1 MESQRP
7 ARLPP
12 PGLPILSGPPPVTE
26 SSTCRQCAKDF
37 NPIWRRKHV
46 CGHCGYEYCSA
57 CLSDGQALMPRR
69 QGQSNNSL
77 NQSGPAAFFAE
88 IKEGL
93 GLDDKKEG
101 NGSGYEVEEVCL
113 FCLGH
118 LQVTAASLPQLRALP
133 IKRLKEYLA
142 AYNIPCIGPK
152 EKEDFVQAVV
162 RARNPATGCL
172 SPEAES
178 YFRRRSVPKSGQPPS
193 AASTSSST
201 SSTPRPRPP
210 PPTQARPSPQSYAR
224 PPQTNQYY
232 RPPPPQAA
240 QARPPPPRASP
251 APTPRP
257 PASAHKPTPAPPV
270 VRQPSPP
277 VPTILSLVSLPKS
290 YLASLSIGTLKA
302 ILYENHVRVDF
313 KQVLEKDQLIDR
325 VNELIIDERKRL
337 ERQRIEE
344 ERQANGDAQPT
355 TNGVSENG
363 TSAEKNGDGEKQAAE
378 KVPTGPMP
386 EIERGLCVV
395 CQDEEATL
403 AVVDCGHLC
412 ICAHC
417 SDLIM
422 ATSRECPLCRTRIVT
437 PQRLIRIY
445 RT

>member
-1 MESQRP
+1 
-7 ARLPP
+7 
-12 PGLPILSGPPPVTE
+12 
-26 SSTCRQCAKDF
+26 
-37 NPIWRRKHV
+37 
-46 CGHCGYEYCSA
+46 
-57 CLSDGQALMPRR
+57 MPRK

-93 GLDDKKEG
+93 GLDDKKESS
-101 NGSGYEVEEVCL
+101 GSGYEVEEVCL

-118 LQVTAASLPQLRALP
+118 LQVTAASLQQLRALP
-133 IKRLKEYLA
+133 IKRLKDYLA

-178 YFRRRSVPKSGQPPS
+178 YFRRRSVPKQGQLSTAS
-193 AASTSSST
+193 ASSSS

-210 PPTQARPSPQSYAR
+210 PPSQARPSSQPYSR
-224 PPQTNQYY
+224 PPPPTQSY
-232 RPPPPQAA
+232 RPPPPPA

-251 APTPRP
+251 APAPRP
-257 PASAHKPTPAPPV
+257 AATTPKPAPAPAP

-325 VNELIIDERKRL
+325 VNELIVDERKRL

-344 ERQANGDAQPT
+344 ERQANGDAQAHQPVA
-355 TNGVSENG
+355 NGVSENG
-363 TSAEKNGDGEKQAAE
+363 TTGENGETDEAANV

-386 EIERGLCVV
+386 EIDRGLCVV

-403 AVVDCGHLC
+403 AVVDCG
-412 ICAHC
+412 
-417 SDLIM
+417 
-422 ATSRECPLCRTRIVT
+422 
-437 PQRLIRIY
+437 
-445 RT
+445 